1 MTAELPRARRRILAL
16 ASELESR
23 AIAHA
28 LQPLMQTDISIQ
40 QLKVLTAVAG
50 AGAGAGA
57 DDGLT
62 VSAIADDLQVS
73 LATASG
79 LIRRLHEHGLV
90 RRSSDD
96 DDGRH
101 RRVIATDLGKAAVR
115 RLMGARPEFGSDVV
129 AGLSD
134 EDASIVERALSI
146 ILTAFPPTERG
157 TPAIG

>member
-40 QLKVLTAVAG
+40 QLKVLTAV
-50 AGAGAGA
+50 AGAGA

-115 RLMGARPEFGSDVV
+115 RLMGARPEFGSAVV

-134 EDASIVERALSI
+134 EDAHIVERALSI

>member
-50 AGAGAGA
+50 AGA

-79 LIRRLHEHGLV
+79 LIRRLHEHELV
-90 RRSSDD
+90 RRCSDD

-134 EDASIVERALSI
+134 EDANIVERALSI